1 MEMTVPAVTSAL
13 PAAMLAFTHDAVS
26 RHRALD
32 HASAAV
38 RHRHWHGRT
47 ARASVRPIIGQAFA
61 IDELIPTAL
70 IFFTV
75 AAALGWFGNR
85 FWPEDWMH
93 NPLL

>member
-1 MEMTVPAVTSAL
+1 MMLFRAIVLWTVQVLLFGIGIGTAGL
-13 PAAMLAFTHDAVS
+13 LAHLF
-26 RHRALD
+26 
-32 HASAAV
+32 
-38 RHRHWHGRT
+38 G
-47 ARASVRPIIGQAFA
+47 PIIGQAFA

-75 AAALGWFGNR
+75 AAASGWFGNR

>member
-1 MEMTVPAVTSAL
+1 MMLFRAIVLWTVRVLLFGIGIGTAGL
-13 PAAMLAFTHDAVS
+13 LAHLF
-26 RHRALD
+26 
-32 HASAAV
+32 
-38 RHRHWHGRT
+38 G
-47 ARASVRPIIGQAFA
+47 PIIGQAFA

-75 AAALGWFGNR
+75 AAALGWFGNK